1 MVELGMNDDERAG
14 RREVGRGV
22 RRGVWSACAWAVVA
36 ASFAALSAMSVGCAG
51 SGRGRA
57 FVAPEA
63 EPAML
68 AALEGDW
75 ANADPSSRIREI
87 EFDRDGGEW
96 TLEVDRLDDA
106 GEEVE
111 DAFPLRVLRFGGRT
125 IVETEIA
132 RGQGQSGPAA
142 AFAYSMV
149 EIDGDRLT
157 GRPLR
162 GEWLDAYVRTEP
174 MLRIAAVE
182 PWGGEAR
189 TLAVGEAVGMRRMV
203 EAAAADP
210 AAWGEPTNWTR
221 ERDEEEGPDGAGS

>member
-1 MVELGMNDDERAG
+1 MAARVQDRVRVG
-14 RREVGRGV
+14 RDGGDGLDVGRGERWV
-22 RRGVWSACAWAVVA
+22 CGGGGA
-36 ASFAALSAMSVGCAG
+36 

-63 EPAML
+63 EPSIL

-87 EFDRDGGEW
+87 EFERDGGEW

-106 GEEVE
+106 GEEVDE
-111 DAFPLRVLRFGGRT
+111 AFPLRVLRVGGRT
-125 IVETEIA
+125 ITETEIA
-132 RGQGQSGPAA
+132 RGQGQTGPAA
-142 AFAYSMV
+142 AFAYSMIEV
-149 EIDGDRLT
+149 DGDRLT

-174 MLRIAAVE
+174 MLRIAAVA
-182 PWGGEAR
+182 PWGEEAR
-189 TLAVGEAVGMRRMV
+189 TLAVGEAEGMRRMV

-210 AAWGEPTNWTR
+210 AAWGEPTTWTR
-221 ERDEEEGPDGAGS
+221 EQDDQEGPDGTGS